1 MINIVCARVYD
12 ARFIMET
19 INSLFHKSD
28 HSQGSLNLSK
38 HLTTLTNS
46 SLAILNNKK
55 VDVEA
60 FSNGNR
66 SWEYESAINETNY
79 IIYVNNE
86 SASLTSTGIDLIES
100 TTNLTTT
107 IPIIDDVPWWKAWDR
122 IPYPSGYTQLS
133 IVALAFFITCIMI
146 LIVVGNL
153 LVCIA
158 IATEK
163 SLKPVQ
169 NWFIASLAVSD
180 FLLGLVIMP
189 FSLARELMGYWMF
202 GQIWCDVHAALDVLL
217 CTASINNL
225 FMISLDRYWSVTQ
238 AVKYL
243 KKRTPSRAALM
254 IAFVW
259 VISAAVSLPPLVG
272 WKKPNKPN
280 DFPQCDLSDDIGYV
294 L

>member
-1 MINIVCARVYD
+1 M
-12 ARFIMET
+12 
-19 INSLFHKSD
+19 SKSFGNW
-28 HSQGSLNLSK
+28 SN
-38 HLTTLTNS
+38 T
-46 SLAILNNKK
+46 SLAILYGKKTNVLLPYANK
-55 VDVEA
+55 
-60 FSNGNR
+60 
-66 SWEYESAINETNY
+66 SWEFSSTFNESEYVINMTAETNESFPGLRPTN
-79 IIYVNNE
+79 IIDV
-86 SASLTSTGIDLIES
+86 
-100 TTNLTTT
+100 TTAFNSN
-107 IPIIDDVPWWKAWDR
+107 IIDDLA
-122 IPYPSGYTQLS
+122 
-133 IVALAFFITCIMI
+133 IVVLAFFITCIMI
-146 LIVVGNL
+146 LIVVGNM

-189 FSLARELMGYWMF
+189 FSLTRELMGYWMF
-202 GQIWCDVHAALDVLL
+202 GQVWCDIHAALDVLL

-225 FMISLDRYWSVTQ
+225 FMISLDRYWSITQ

-259 VISAAVSLPPLVG
+259 ILSAVVSLPPLVG
-272 WKKPNKPN
+272 WKKPEKSN
-280 DFPQCDLSDDIGYV
+280 DYPQCDLSEDIGYV

>member
-1 MINIVCARVYD
+1 
-12 ARFIMET
+12 MET
-19 INSLFHKSD
+19 IDSLFYESEA
-28 HSQGSLNLSK
+28 SQGSYNMSKSFGNWSNTSLAVLYGKKTNVLLPYLNKSWGLSSTFNESEYVINMTAETNESFPGLRPTNIIE
-38 HLTTLTNS
+38 LTTVFNS
-46 SLAILNNKK
+46 N
-55 VDVEA
+55 
-60 FSNGNR
+60 
-66 SWEYESAINETNY
+66 
-79 IIYVNNE
+79 
-86 SASLTSTGIDLIES
+86 
-100 TTNLTTT
+100 
-107 IPIIDDVPWWKAWDR
+107 IIDEVAWWQAWNTT
-122 IPYPSGYTQLS
+122 PYPSGYSQLA
-133 IVALAFFITCIMI
+133 IVVLAFFITCIMI
-146 LIVVGNL
+146 LIVVGNM

-202 GQIWCDVHAALDVLL
+202 GQVWCDIHAALDVLL

-225 FMISLDRYWSVTQ
+225 FMISLDRYWSITQ

-259 VISAAVSLPPLVG
+259 ILSAVVSLPPLVG
-272 WKKPNKPN
+272 WKKPEKSN
-280 DFPQCDLSDDIGYV
+280 DYPQCDLSEDIGYV

>member
-1 MINIVCARVYD
+1 MYD

-19 INSLFHKSD
+19 INSLFYKSD
-28 HSQGSLNLSK
+28 HSQGSSNLSK

-55 VDVEA
+55 VHVEA